1 VILRNTISGSLL
13 VLPRYDLPNAAP
25 PPLRE
30 VQLLLNSQDLE
41 NEVDWLPDWLAE
53 RGLVRAEGR
62 ARALR
67 SALRA
72 LVRANNG
79 VPLEEEAL
87 ATVNAAARRLSP
99 QVDESG
105 ALTVTTDGDALDRVV
120 AIALGAML
128 DGSWGRLKACR
139 NCRWS
144 FYDRSPNR
152 SGTWCSMQL
161 CGNRKKTRAY
171 RKRRSAA
178 L

>member
-1 VILRNTISGSLL
+1 VILRNTTSGSLL

-25 PPLRE
+25 APLRE
-30 VQLLLNSQDLE
+30 VQLLLNSEDLE

-53 RGLVRAEGR
+53 RGLVRAERR

-79 VPLEEEAL
+79 IPLDQDAV
-87 ATVNAAARRLSP
+87 ATVNAAARRVSL
-99 QVDESG
+99 QVDAAGSVS
-105 ALTVTTDGDALDRVV
+105 VTTEGDALDRVV
-120 AIALGAML
+120 AIALGAMV

-178 L
+178 R

>member
-1 VILRNTISGSLL
+1 VIRRNTISYSLL

-41 NEVDWLPDWLAE
+41 NDVDWLPDWLAE
-53 RGLVRAEGR
+53 RGLVRAERR

-67 SALRA
+67 TALRA

-79 VPLEEEAL
+79 VPLDEEAL
-87 ATVNAAARRLSP
+87 DVVNAAARRVSM
-99 QVDESG
+99 QVDASG
-105 ALTVTTDGDALDRVV
+105 KLTVSTDGDALDQVV
-120 AIALGAML
+120 VIALGAMI

>member
-1 VILRNTISGSLL
+1 

-25 PPLRE
+25 APLRE

-41 NEVDWLPDWLAE
+41 HEVDWLPDWLSE

-79 VPLEEEAL
+79 VPLDDQAV
-87 ATVNAAARRLSP
+87 ATVNAAARRVSM
-99 QVDESG
+99 QIDSTG

-171 RKRRSAA
+171 RRRKTAS